1 MNAPFTPNDD
11 VHLAAP
17 QPRRQG
23 RVARNFAFSAISM
36 LVATPLNVLA
46 MLVLARRLGPEPVG
60 MCFTVFAI
68 AIVVYILSGMGVS
81 TTLIRRIAERPEEF
95 QLRVREAGALFFP
108 VALLSVIVMAVCG
121 AGWMTVQDV
130 PNGWLLFA
138 LASAAVVFRHAIEF
152 SVGAV
157 LGLERFEFEMFTRVV
172 QNGSFC
178 LLAVTMVSPG
188 PWAPV
193 LGVGA
198 FALSHLLAAIFI
210 VGVLVFRFGCRQ
222 IGISREVA
230 FHWLQESRHLGWGD
244 AMRGLGW
251 NIDSVVLGLVA
262 SNTLVGLYNVAYR
275 PLMPLRILPRTLVS
289 VTFPMMSRMAVD
301 DRERLADV
309 YRKTTALLWFI
320 SMPICLAV
328 TASAEPFVVLVAGE
342 DFRAAA
348 APLCALIW
356 VTPLLFLTTHFRF
369 LFAAVGELPA
379 YSRMVTL
386 SVASK
391 IVLLLLLT
399 PVMGLMGA
407 CAASLASEAFFA
419 LSAIRYAHQAGL
431 GWPDWGK
438 LGVSTGCLAVTAAL
452 LYVLAPR
459 EPLALATAG
468 IVAAGVMTVLSLWLG
483 AVDRSLVESVWDR
496 LTGKL
501 RPLFGRPAA
510 AEPAP
515 SGGPGAG

>member
-1 MNAPFTPNDD
+1 M
-11 VHLAAP
+11 V
-17 QPRRQG
+17 
-23 RVARNFAFSAISM
+23 
-36 LVATPLNVLA
+36 VATPLNVLA

-68 AIVVYILSGMGVS
+68 AIVVYILSGMGIS
-81 TTLIRRIAERPEEF
+81 TTLTRRIAERPEEF
-95 QLRVREAGALFFP
+95 KLRVSEAGGLFFP
-108 VALLSVIVMAVCG
+108 VALLSAIVMAACG
-121 AGWMTVQDV
+121 AGWLAVQDV
-130 PNGWLLFA
+130 PHGWLLFA
-138 LASAAVVFRHAIEF
+138 LASVAVVCRHAIEF
-152 SVGAV
+152 CVGAV
-157 LGLERFEFEMFTRVV
+157 LGLERFEFEMYTRVV
-172 QNGSFC
+172 QNGTFC
-178 LLAVTMVSPG
+178 LLAVTMVAPG

-198 FALSHLLAAIFI
+198 FALSHLLAALFI
-210 VGVLVFRFGCRQ
+210 VGVLVFRFGCRR
-222 IGISREVA
+222 IGISRTVA
-230 FHWLQESRHLGWGD
+230 VHWLQESWHLGWGD

-251 NIDSVVLGLVA
+251 NVDSVVLGLVA

-301 DRERLADV
+301 DRGKLADV

-379 YSRMVTL
+379 YSRMVTV

-407 CAASLASEAFFA
+407 CAASLASEAFFV
-419 LSAIRYAHQAGL
+419 LSAMHYANLAGL
-431 GWPDWGK
+431 GWPDWRK
-438 LGVSTGCLAVTAAL
+438 LGVSTGCLAATGAL
-452 LYVLAPR
+452 LYFFAPR
-459 EPLALATAG
+459 DPIALALAG
-468 IVAAGVMTVLSLWLG
+468 VGAAALMTMLSLSLG
-483 AVDRSLVESVWDR
+483 AVDRSILETIWERLAGRLLPWMNRSVAVD
-496 LTGKL
+496 
-501 RPLFGRPAA
+501 PAA
-510 AEPAP
+510 
-515 SGGPGAG
+515 SGGAGRDRQFPPSPHGPVVAPRVQG